1 MSATGPPSFSMPH
14 LVSEVALLEE
24 MVLLK
29 GEVEQLRG
37 KMADQGTRLI
47 EGAAARASGMTGLTA
62 HARLTPYD
70 GSADWAAFEAQLE
83 IVAGR
88 AGWTDAET
96 AANLC
101 LALQGD
107 ALRVL
112 IELPAECRCELPALT
127 RALRTR
133 YSRQPSEAAAKML
146 VADRRRRQGE
156 TLVVLASEMALLT
169 HQAYPAFPRAA
180 QRRLAL
186 DHFLRALEP
195 GELRKHVRLADPQ
208 TLESAVDV
216 AERSELILSSHPGP
230 WGALPDA
237 RDRQSWRRSRPG
249 AQLECWSCGGRGH
262 KQAQCSRRG
271 NGTGTTHGY
280 FLTCTLNGVTVNALV
295 DTGSSVSLIQPE
307 LATVVAGKLVTDIHE
322 RIALSSVT
330 GDPIGLLGLTELT
343 IDVGKGPFRQQFWVG
358 HINDPCILGKDLLS
372 RVGAIIDCA
381 RGSVL
386 VSGLPVETQSGR
398 GVSEPLG
405 VNVCDSVRDTV
416 EGPLDAGLSAD
427 PIDEMLKRSCVGLS
441 ETQQL
446 RLRDLIGRFRT
457 SFAMSERECTRTSLA
472 SHLINTGD
480 AQPIKLRPHRLA
492 LAKRV
497 VAERLVRE
505 MASTG
510 VIEPS
515 SSPWSAPVVLA
526 KKKDGNWRFCVDYRR
541 LNAVTKLDSYPLPR
555 IDDTL
560 DQLSGSAW
568 FSSLDLRSGYW
579 QVPLVEGDREKT
591 AFSLGLALWHFTV
604 LPFGLCNS
612 PATFERLMERV
623 LSGVPRSCCVVYL
636 DDVLAHGPDFDSALS
651 HLEVVL
657 GAIQAANLKL
667 NPAKCN
673 LLRQRVSFLG
683 HVVSG
688 ASVETDPKKTEAV
701 RDWPTPR
708 NAKMVRSFVG
718 LASYYRRFIRGFA
731 DVAAP
736 LHNLTRPNVKFCWSE
751 EAERAFEELKG
762 RLCNAPILAFP
773 KMSERFIVD
782 TDASDRGLGAVL
794 SQVQDGSEHVIAYYS
809 RRLDKA
815 ERNYCVTRRELL
827 AVVESLKHF
836 RPYVYGVPFLLHT
849 DHASL
854 QWLMRFR
861 EPEGQLACW
870 ISRLQEFSFEV
881 VHRPGR
887 SHSNADALSRWP
899 CVAADCKHCAR
910 AEEKSAEIAR
920 CAAVSADV
928 AGTAGIAQ
936 VSVEQLRDAQRADRD
951 LSWAVHALNESVTPS
966 WGEEDPANGRRVFQ
980 VVIPRSLRDSVLRG
994 VHGSPGAGHFGVT
1007 KTLKRLRQRFDWP
1020 GCRAD
1025 VELFVHCCDVCAAK
1039 KGPSRAPRAPLHPY
1053 QCGGPM
1059 ERVAVDV
1066 LGPFPVTDS
1075 GNRFVLVAMDYFTKW
1090 PEAYAVPDQGAVTT
1104 ADVLVREFFCRF
1116 GVPEELHSDQ
1126 GRNFESEV
1134 MAEVCRILG
1143 IHKTRT
1149 TPLHP
1154 QSDGLV
1160 ERFNRTQ
1167 AAQLAMVVGKNQHDW
1182 DRHLPVVLLAYRSAV
1197 QETTGFT
1204 PALLMF
1210 GRELRTPV
1218 TLAFGA
1224 PPDGGGNA
1232 PDTPSFVSDLR
1243 SSLDLAHGLARSNQ
1257 SAAVQKQKRVHDP
1270 LAVGARVWL
1279 YNPQR
1284 KKGLCPKLQSAWVGP
1299 CSVLSRLGEVVY
1311 RIRWGR
1317 RTMIVHRDRLAPYR
1331 PRLLD
1336 TENGGAVP
1344 AGPAPELDPNS
1355 GSSEPLA
1362 GDAVPGPSRPPRARR
1377 LPARLNYFVCDT
1389 L

>member
-1 MSATGPPSFSMPH
+1 
-14 LVSEVALLEE
+14 
-24 MVLLK
+24 
-29 GEVEQLRG
+29 
-37 KMADQGTRLI
+37 
-47 EGAAARASGMTGLTA
+47 
-62 HARLTPYD
+62 
-70 GSADWAAFEAQLE
+70 
-83 IVAGR
+83 
-88 AGWTDAET
+88 
-96 AANLC
+96 
-101 LALQGD
+101 
-107 ALRVL
+107 
-112 IELPAECRCELPALT
+112 
-127 RALRTR
+127 
-133 YSRQPSEAAAKML
+133 
-146 VADRRRRQGE
+146 
-156 TLVVLASEMALLT
+156 
-169 HQAYPAFPRAA
+169 
-180 QRRLAL
+180 
-186 DHFLRALEP
+186 
-195 GELRKHVRLADPQ
+195 
-208 TLESAVDV
+208 
-216 AERSELILSSHPGP
+216 
-230 WGALPDA
+230 
-237 RDRQSWRRSRPG
+237 
-249 AQLECWSCGGRGH
+249 
-262 KQAQCSRRG
+262 
-271 NGTGTTHGY
+271 
-280 FLTCTLNGVTVNALV
+280 
-295 DTGSSVSLIQPE
+295 
-307 LATVVAGKLVTDIHE
+307 
-322 RIALSSVT
+322 
-330 GDPIGLLGLTELT
+330 
-343 IDVGKGPFRQQFWVG
+343 
-358 HINDPCILGKDLLS
+358 
-372 RVGAIIDCA
+372 
-381 RGSVL
+381 
-386 VSGLPVETQSGR
+386 
-398 GVSEPLG
+398 
-405 VNVCDSVRDTV
+405 
-416 EGPLDAGLSAD
+416 
-427 PIDEMLKRSCVGLS
+427 
-441 ETQQL
+441 
-446 RLRDLIGRFRT
+446 
-457 SFAMSERECTRTSLA
+457 
-472 SHLINTGD
+472 
-480 AQPIKLRPHRLA
+480 
-492 LAKRV
+492 
-497 VAERLVRE
+497 
-505 MASTG
+505 
-510 VIEPS
+510 
-515 SSPWSAPVVLA
+515 
-526 KKKDGNWRFCVDYRR
+526 
-541 LNAVTKLDSYPLPR
+541 
-555 IDDTL
+555 
-560 DQLSGSAW
+560 
-568 FSSLDLRSGYW
+568 
-579 QVPLVEGDREKT
+579 
-591 AFSLGLALWHFTV
+591 
-604 LPFGLCNS
+604 
-612 PATFERLMERV
+612 
-623 LSGVPRSCCVVYL
+623 
-636 DDVLAHGPDFDSALS
+636 
-651 HLEVVL
+651 
-657 GAIQAANLKL
+657 
-667 NPAKCN
+667 
-673 LLRQRVSFLG
+673 
-683 HVVSG
+683 
-688 ASVETDPKKTEAV
+688 
-701 RDWPTPR
+701 
-708 NAKMVRSFVG
+708 
-718 LASYYRRFIRGFA
+718 
-731 DVAAP
+731 
-736 LHNLTRPNVKFCWSE
+736 
-751 EAERAFEELKG
+751 
-762 RLCNAPILAFP
+762 
-773 KMSERFIVD
+773 MSERFIVD

-794 SQVQDGSEHVIAYYS
+794 SQVQDGSERVIAYYS

-836 RPYVYGVPFLLHT
+836 RPYVYGVPFLLRT

-861 EPEGQLACW
+861 EPEGQLARW

-887 SHSNADALSRWP
+887 SH
-899 CVAADCKHCAR
+899 
-910 AEEKSAEIAR
+910 I
-920 CAAVSADV
+920 SADV

-936 VSVEQLRDAQRADRD
+936 VSIEQLRDAQRADRD

-966 WGEEDPANGRRVFQ
+966 WGEVVPLGPIAKALRSNWASFSLSDGVLCHTWEDPANGRRVFQ

-1007 KTLKRLRQRFDWP
+1007 KTLKRLRQRFYWP

-1134 MAEVCRILG
+1134 MAGVCRILG

-1160 ERFNRTQ
+1160 ERFNRTL
-1167 AAQLAMVVGKNQHDW
+1167 AAQLAMVVGKNQRDW
-1182 DRHLPVVLLAYRSAV
+1182 DKHLPVVLLACRSAV

-1204 PALLMF
+1204 PARLMF

-1257 SAAVQKQKRVHDP
+1257 SAAGQKQKRAYDTRCFGVP

-1299 CSVLSRLGEVVY
+1299 CSVLSKLGEVVY

-1377 LPARLNYFVCDT
+1377 LPARLNDFVCDT